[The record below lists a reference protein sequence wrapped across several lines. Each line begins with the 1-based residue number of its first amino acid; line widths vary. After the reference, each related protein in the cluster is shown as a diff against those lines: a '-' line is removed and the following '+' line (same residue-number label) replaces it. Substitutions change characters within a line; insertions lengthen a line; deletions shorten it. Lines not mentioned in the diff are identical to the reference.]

1 MYQNIIRFL
10 SVESFDILFIQAHYG
25 DEEEEEERTL
35 SEDIKTNVPFHSF

>member
-25 DEEEEEERTL
+25 DEEEERTL